1 MASTAG
7 RRGLR
12 PELLGALAG
21 LLDGPW
27 GAPFTGALFARR
39 VGWRE
44 AFFSGLGWLT
54 AGMKGASPLLA
65 LWVGQGVLA
74 LWRRGGWWRLGAG
87 LAFLLGGLLFRGLWL
102 APLGV
107 VLAGVLPGGWRY
119 AALALAGVGVYGWT
133 GLLLSLGAWAAETVG
148 LERGEQ
154 FRGMDVPALVY
165 GGVLLARNML
175 LEVVNG

>member
-1 MASTAG
+1 MVSTAG

-21 LLDGPW
+21 LLEGPW

-107 VLAGVLPGGWRY
+107 VLAGVLPGRWRY

-133 GLLLSLGAWAAETVG
+133 GLFLPLGFLLVE
-148 LERGEQ
+148 EGEGGRVQ
-154 FRGMDVPALVY
+154 GMDVPALVY

>member
-1 MASTAG
+1 MEGFYDS
-7 RRGLR
+7 
-12 PELLGALAG
+12 
-21 LLDGPW
+21 
-27 GAPFTGALFARR
+27 
-39 VGWRE
+39 
-44 AFFSGLGWLT
+44 
-54 AGMKGASPLLA
+54 

-119 AALALAGVGVYGWT
+119 AAL
-133 GLLLSLGAWAAETVG
+133 
-148 LERGEQ
+148 
-154 FRGMDVPALVY
+154 VY

>member
-21 LLDGPW
+21 LLEGPW

-107 VLAGVLPGGWRY
+107 VLAGVLPGRWRY
-119 AALALAGVGVYGWT
+119 AALGLAGVGVYGWT
-133 GLLLSLGAWAAETVG
+133 GLLLPLGLLLAEG
-148 LERGEQ
+148 LEEEGGRFQ
-154 FRGMDVPALVY
+154 GMDVPALVY
-165 GGVLLARNML
+165 GGVLLLRNML